1 MPILKNTLNPFSAA
15 RTSLAIATFAL
26 VTAGTLCVA
35 GPAVAAQ
42 TCSSTISNSTV
53 PVDVVVSGRCVI
65 SGSTVEGGVSVQPG
79 ATLVVVNSSVQGAVK
94 GEQPK
99 EIEIKGSN
107 LDKGISIVGGIDVLK
122 LISSTVDGG
131 DVTAS
136 GAKSVVI
143 VQSSLLGGLVLK
155 DDSRQLSI
163 RDSTVAKGLSC
174 NRGMSYQAIGST
186 LQGKTGC

>member
-15 RTSLAIATFAL
+15 RTSLAIATAVL
-26 VTAGTLCVA
+26 LTAGTLCVA

-53 PVDVVVSGRCVI
+53 PGDVVVSGRCVI
-65 SGSTVEGGVSVQPG
+65 SGNLVEGGVSVQPG

-107 LDKGISIVGGIDVLK
+107 LDKGISIAGGIDVLETHQQHGGWRRRDR
-122 LISSTVDGG
+122 LGCQVGG
-131 DVTAS
+131 DRAIQPS
-136 GAKSVVI
+136 GWA
-143 VQSSLLGGLVLK
+143 
-155 DDSRQLSI
+155 R
-163 RDSTVAKGLSC
+163 A
-174 NRGMSYQAIGST
+174 
-186 LQGKTGC
+186 QG